1 MATGRLTPLPRCRRT
16 GRPSF
21 STAASP
27 MPRARSRWLAS
38 AGTNLHDLTDNS
50 QFRSEHPNWSPNGRK
65 IVFETDPPG
74 GSPNLATI
82 NPDGSGFTQLTFSG
96 QLAASLQP
104 GYSLDGT
111 KIIFARFRS
120 TGGTDLFTM
129 NRAGAPSAKSP
140 RPLAVSSIRNGQPP
154 PDTPCSTRLRGIYR
168 GARRERRA
176 AELG

>member
-16 GRPSF
+16 GRRSF
-21 STAASP
+21 STAAS
-27 MPRARSRWLAS
+27 
-38 AGTNLHDLTDNS
+38 
-50 QFRSEHPNWSPNGRK
+50 
-65 IVFETDPPG
+65 PG

-129 NRAGAPSAKSP
+129 NRTGAPSAKSP